1 MTAPAAAGAPFV
13 DLHAHSTASDG
24 SLPPEAVVAAAK
36 AAGLAAL
43 ALTDHDTV
51 GGVEAAVREGERLGV
66 RVVRGTELSAHY
78 GEDEIHLLGLHIDDV
93 HVIADELA
101 RFQDDRVRRAERM
114 VEKLAALG
122 VPLTMDAVLAQA
134 AGGAVGRPHVAR
146 ALVAGGLVA
155 DQREAFDRYLG
166 FGRPAYVAKPRLAA
180 ADAIALIHA
189 AGGIAVWAHPGGEG
203 RRERVERLAG
213 WGLDGLEVRHPGHS
227 PDDQRRIAALAAH
240 FGLVESGGSDW
251 HGQTEGWR
259 VLGVMQVPAAV
270 LERQDARVAERRSGA
285 AADAS
290 GGTGVRAG
298 FAGSGT
304 AVGDAAGG
312 GSPG

>member
-1 MTAPAAAGAPFV
+1 VTAALSSGAEFV
-13 DLHAHSTASDG
+13 DLHSHSTASDG
-24 SLPPEAVVAAAK
+24 ALPPEAVVAAAK
-36 AAGLAAL
+36 AAGLVAI

-51 GGVEAAVREGERLGV
+51 GGVEAAVSEGERLGV

-78 GEDEIHLLGLHIDDV
+78 GEDEIHLLGLHIDHV

-101 RFQDDRVRRAERM
+101 RFRDDRVRRAERM
-114 VEKLAALG
+114 VEKLTALR

-146 ALVAGGLVA
+146 ALVAGGFVN

-166 FGRPAYVAKPRLAA
+166 FGRPAYVAKPKLLA

-189 AGGIAVWAHPGGEG
+189 AGGIAVWAHPGADG
-203 RRERVERLAG
+203 RRERVERLAAA
-213 WGLDGLEVRHPGHS
+213 GLDGLEVRHPGHT
-227 PDDQRRIAALAAH
+227 PDDQQRLAALAAH

-270 LERQDARVAERRSGA
+270 LHRQDARVAARRN
-285 AADAS
+285 
-290 GGTGVRAG
+290 
-298 FAGSGT
+298 
-304 AVGDAAGG
+304 AAGVETAPS
-312 GSPG
+312 SPGVA

>member
-1 MTAPAAAGAPFV
+1 VTAPPSAADAAAFV
-13 DLHAHSTASDG
+13 DLHTHSTASDG
-24 SLPPEAVVAAAK
+24 ALPPEAVVAAAR
-36 AAGLAAL
+36 AAGLAAI

-51 GGVEAAVREGERLGV
+51 GGVEAAVLEGERLGV

-78 GEDEIHLLGLHIDDV
+78 GDDEIHLLGLHIDHV

-101 RFQDDRVRRAERM
+101 RFRDDRVRRAERM
-114 VEKLAALG
+114 VEKLGQLRI
-122 VPLTMDAVLAQA
+122 PLTMDAVLAQA

-146 ALVAGGLVA
+146 ALVAGGFVS

-166 FGRPAYVAKPRLAA
+166 FGRPAYVAKPKLVA

-189 AGGIAVWAHPGGEG
+189 AGGIAVWAHPGGDG
-203 RRERVERLAG
+203 RRDRVERLAS
-213 WGLDGLEVRHPGHS
+213 WGLDGLEVRHPGHT
-227 PDDQRRIAALAAH
+227 PDDQQRIAALAAQ

-270 LERQDARVAERRSGA
+270 LDRQDARVAARRA
-285 AADAS
+285 AAAQ
-290 GGTGVRAG
+290 VAEEPAG
-298 FAGSGT
+298 
-304 AVGDAAGG
+304 
-312 GSPG
+312 